1 MEKKKKISMVIPCYN
16 EEKNVELFYNETL
29 KYLSDKDFDLEMI
42 YINDGSKDNTIGE
55 LNKLLK
61 RNDKGILIKV
71 INFSRNFGKESALY
85 AGLKESKGDYVVI
98 IDADLQQHPKLI
110 IPMYEH
116 LENNEND
123 DSVAYYQ
130 EKRIEGKFISFLKK
144 SFYKIISKMCGINF
158 VNGASDFRM
167 LRRYVVDGLL
177 QLEEYNRFSKG
188 IFSWIGYNTFYIP
201 YVPQKRV
208 NGVSSFNTLKL
219 FKYAWSGI
227 IAFSIVPLKLAT
239 YLGSTFSI
247 ISFIYLIVVVIQKLC
262 YGIVVPGYA
271 TVICLILLIG
281 GIVLICLGIIGEY
294 IARIYFE
301 AKKRPIYLTKYIRTN
316 EK

>member
-1 MEKKKKISMVIPCYN
+1 MKKKKISMIIPCYN
-16 EEKNVELFYNETL
+16 EEKNVELFYNETN
-29 KYLSDKDFDLEMI
+29 KYLSNKDFELEMI

-61 RNDKGILIKV
+61 KHDKGIFIKI

-85 AGLKESKGDYVVI
+85 AGLKESTGDYVVI

-110 IPMYEH
+110 LPMYEH

-123 DSVAYYQ
+123 DCVAYFQ
-130 EKRIEGKFISFLKK
+130 EKRIEGKVMTFLKK
-144 SFYKIISKMCGINF
+144 NFYKIISKMCGINF

-188 IFSWIGYNTFYIP
+188 IFSWIGYNTYYIP
-201 YVPQKRV
+201 YVPDERA
-208 NGVSSFNTLKL
+208 NGVSSFNTIKL

-227 IAFSIVPLKLAT
+227 IAFSIAPLKLAT
-239 YLGSTFSI
+239 YLGTSFSL

-262 YGIVVPGYA
+262 YGISIPGYA
-271 TVICLILLIG
+271 TLICFILLIG
-281 GIVLICLGIIGEY
+281 GVILVCLGIIGEY
-294 IARIYFE
+294 IARIYLE
-301 AKKRPIYLTKYIRTN
+301 TKKRPVYLTKYIRTN